1 MHAIDDPFDI
11 EGAPSIR
18 IFSSRKIRRS
28 RRDVHTQADP
38 FLFVDG
44 EWLYLFLE
52 VQRVG
57 EPGYIEAC
65 RTRDLTH
72 FELLGCVLAPSFH
85 VSYPQVFR
93 HDNAI
98 YMVPETAAANE
109 VALYRFDS
117 FPNALRKVRVLLVGR
132 YADCTIF
139 QHDGTWWLFG
149 CSAVGLELFYAD
161 NLLSEFHRHP
171 VGVITADRAF
181 DRCGGSVLF
190 IGGSLF
196 RPAQSSSDATA
207 AT

>member
-1 MHAIDDPFDI
+1 
-11 EGAPSIR
+11 
-18 IFSSRKIRRS
+18 
-28 RRDVHTQADP
+28 
-38 FLFVDG
+38 
-44 EWLYLFLE
+44 
-52 VQRVG
+52 
-57 EPGYIEAC
+57 
-65 RTRDLTH
+65 
-72 FELLGCVLAPSFH
+72 
-85 VSYPQVFR
+85 
-93 HDNAI
+93 
-98 YMVPETAAANE
+98 MVPETAAANE

-196 RPAQSSSDATA
+196 RPAQSSSDGYGGNLSIMRIDELTRTTYRESVQRLNIFNQREPWCSLGGHHFSMAEFGASTIVAVDGQQADYRINRAISLLLKGTA
-207 AT
+207 WIIPFRKLTS